1 MTRTWVLIMTVL
13 VSASTVWGQTPQPLL
28 CDLSHV
34 LHKPGGVELLSSFEP
49 GGPNLVQGDGAVV
62 AQHATDGQNAFQVQ
76 SDGKSYLGLRIVDG
90 RALRKFKDYVLLKVD
105 VFNPQDQP
113 VHCSARIDDD
123 ASKDYGSRYNDDG
136 VVMPPGKS
144 TFEINLTGLTKS
156 NARNFAEREKV
167 DLSTVRLM
175 TLCIAPAGKPLTLFF
190 DNVRLEGSGLPA
202 VEGLKALDFGPP
214 GAAVYPGFEGCTHQV
229 SYQDDRGYG
238 WIGADYAA
246 IAYMPDA
253 LSGDCASGREF
264 RLKLPNGRYEVNLC
278 WDMFGLWGTLPTF
291 HWRKLLVNGQ
301 EVLSQRR
308 SGADFLANQY
318 YAHEDDED
326 LPGEDLWKKYIAA
339 YQEIHRFAATV
350 TDGLLRIEPQADAR
364 SGRGICFL
372 VVYPEGHVAEGRNF
386 MDTLNAR
393 RKARFNAEMVVSAPK
408 ATGQQPVAREEDRAR
423 GFIPFVAHT
432 EDDVAVS
439 ARPPQDIGL
448 KPLLIAAAQG
458 ERQAAQVGLYP
469 LARLDGVKV
478 TVDDLVCTSAA
489 TDPQPQIPAAAVQVR
504 KVRNFLKGEGSGRM
518 GHLLPYIVQEFQTL
532 DLRPGVTR
540 ALWLSITV
548 PHSAVPGIYTGS
560 LRIVAGNKSTAIPIK
575 LSVYPFT
582 LDKVTDL
589 TISVTG
595 STAGTFTSSYPELQV
610 RWWQVAEQVMKD
622 QAEHGMNAITGG
634 PGAVLR
640 GVAGGKADIDYTQ
653 IDRWMALAVKHGLT
667 MPGDSYQGLDVSGLP
682 TNQGRD
688 CVARCEAAAREK
700 FGVSYEELLRVVYD
714 DIEEHARQ
722 KGWPKRVYYFLD
734 EPRPEYGNVQPCAEM
749 IKIRTRAC
757 PGTLFSGYYSTGD
770 GRDVYFETMPVSIAH
785 VDKLSLKLVARG
797 GRQLWDYSGTR
808 VRHDIGRWAFVAAQ
822 AGMKG
827 FLRNGYMYVCSQPY
841 FDFSD
846 DESSWSVVYPSTRG
860 LNDTV
865 GWERTAQGVN
875 DYRYL
880 LTCLRL
886 VQKARRLGKGA
897 AAADAAHAFLGE
909 TLRPI
914 AIDDK
919 ETARLLPRQYD
930 EFRSALAGHIA
941 ALNRACSP

>member
-1 MTRTWVLIMTVL
+1 MTRAWVLIMTAL
-13 VSASTVWGQTPQPLL
+13 ASAATARGQTPQPLL
-28 CDLSHV
+28 GDSSRV
-34 LHKPGGVELLSSFEP
+34 LLLSSFEP

-62 AQHATDGQNAFQVQ
+62 AEHATDGQHAFQVR
-76 SDGKSYLGLRIVDG
+76 SDGKSYAGLRIVEG

-113 VHCSARIDDD
+113 VHCSARIDDA

-156 NARNFAEREKV
+156 NARNFADRQKV

-175 TLCIAPAGKPLTLFF
+175 TLCIAPVGKPLVLFF

-229 SYQDDRGYG
+229 SYRDDRGYG
-238 WIGADYAA
+238 WIGADYAQ

-253 LSGDCASGREF
+253 LTGNCASGREF
-264 RLKLPNGRYEVNLC
+264 RLKLPNGRYEVHLC
-278 WDMFGLWGTLPTF
+278 WDMFGLWGALPTF
-291 HWRKLLVNGQ
+291 HWRKLLLNGQ

-308 SGADFLANQY
+308 SGAEFLANQY

-326 LPGEDLWKKYIAA
+326 LPGQDLWEKYIAA
-339 YQEIHRFAATV
+339 YQKIHRFAATV
-350 TDGLLRIEPQADAR
+350 TDGLLRIEPQADER
-364 SGRGICFL
+364 PGRGICFL
-372 VVYPEGHVAEGRNF
+372 VVYPEDRLAEGRNF
-386 MDTLNAR
+386 MATLNAR
-393 RKARFNAEMVVSAPK
+393 RKAQFNAEMVVSVPK
-408 ATGQQPVAREEDRAR
+408 AAGAPPVAGEEDRAR

-432 EDDVAVS
+432 EDDVAVN
-439 ARPPQDIGL
+439 ARVPQDIGL
-448 KPLLIAAAQG
+448 GPLAVAAARG

-478 TVDDLVCTSAA
+478 TVDDLVCTGAG
-489 TDPQPQIPAAAVQVR
+489 TGQPPRIPAAAVEVR
-504 KVRNFLKGEGSGRM
+504 KVRNFLKGEGHGRL
-518 GHLLPYIVQEFQTL
+518 GHLLPYIVQEFRTL
-532 DLRPGVTR
+532 DLQPGVTR
-540 ALWLSITV
+540 ALWLTITV
-548 PHSAVPGIYTGS
+548 PPAAVPGIYTGAV
-560 LRIVAGNKSTAIPIK
+560 RIVAGGKSAVIPIK
-575 LSVYPFT
+575 LRVYPFA
-582 LDKVTDL
+582 LDKVADL

-595 STAGTFTSSYPELQV
+595 STAGTFTLAYPELQD
-610 RWWQVAEQVMKD
+610 RWWQIAEQVMKD
-622 QAEHGMNAITGG
+622 QAEHGMNAVSGG

-653 IDRWMALAVKHGLT
+653 IDRWMALAVKYGLA

-682 TNQGRD
+682 TDHSRD
-688 CVARCEAAAREK
+688 CVARCEAAARAK
-700 FGVSYEELLRVVYD
+700 FGVSYAELLRIVYGD
-714 DIEEHARQ
+714 LAEHARQ
-722 KGWPKRVYYFLD
+722 KGWPTRVYYFLD
-734 EPRPEYGNVQPCAEM
+734 EPRPEYGNVQSCAEM

-757 PGTLFSGYYSTGD
+757 PGMLFSGYYSTGD

-785 VDKLSLKLVARG
+785 VDELSLRLVAKG

-808 VRHDIGRWAFVAAQ
+808 VRHDIGRWAFVAAK

-846 DESSWSVVYPSTRG
+846 DESSWSVVYPSARG
-860 LNDTV
+860 LSDTV

-880 LTCLRL
+880 LTCSRL
-886 VQKARRLGKGA
+886 IQKAHRLGKGA
-897 AAADAAHAFLGE
+897 AAAAAAQAFLEE

-919 ETARLLPRQYD
+919 ETARLSPRQYD
-930 EFRSALAGHIA
+930 EFRAALAGHIV